1 MAMRRVDVLIYT
13 PLTKKA
19 MKIAYDAHRGQVD
32 AGGVPYVFHP
42 LHLAEQMEDE
52 ASACVAL
59 LHDIVEDTDVTLEQL
74 AQDFPPEV
82 IQAVALL
89 THNPQ
94 ESYFEYVRKIRGNR
108 IATVV
113 KLADLEHNSDET
125 RLLGVESVAERQKEV
140 WRVKYQEARKILLD
154 RSSGT

>member
-1 MAMRRVDVLIYT
+1 MRRVDVLIYT

-89 THNPQ
+89 TNNPQ

-113 KLADLEHNSDET
+113 KLADLEHNSAEA

>member
-1 MAMRRVDVLIYT
+1 MIYT

>member
-1 MAMRRVDVLIYT
+1 MLFRS
-13 PLTKKA
+13 
-19 MKIAYDAHRGQVD
+19 
-32 AGGVPYVFHP
+32 
-42 LHLAEQMEDE
+42 DE

>member
-1 MAMRRVDVLIYT
+1 MRRVDVLIYT

-89 THNPQ
+89 TH
-94 ESYFEYVRKIRGNR
+94 K
-108 IATVV
+108 
-113 KLADLEHNSDET
+113 
-125 RLLGVESVAERQKEV
+125 
-140 WRVKYQEARKILLD
+140 
-154 RSSGT
+154 

>member
-1 MAMRRVDVLIYT
+1 MRRVDVLIYT

-74 AQDFPPEV
+74 AQDFHPEV

>member
-1 MAMRRVDVLIYT
+1 MRRVDVLIYT